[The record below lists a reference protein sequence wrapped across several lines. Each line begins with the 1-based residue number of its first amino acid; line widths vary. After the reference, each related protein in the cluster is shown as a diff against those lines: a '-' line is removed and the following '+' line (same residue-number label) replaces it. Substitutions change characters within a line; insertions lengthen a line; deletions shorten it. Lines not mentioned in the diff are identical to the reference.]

1 MGARGRAIL
10 PAIMD
15 IRKITPLTGIS
26 LLLVACTLPAQVGEG
41 DRAPEFEIKDALN
54 QAPASFQ
61 EFRGKVLMLDF
72 FATW

>member
-1 MGARGRAIL
+1 
-10 PAIMD
+10 MD

-26 LLLVACTLPAQVGEG
+26 LVLLAQSLPAQLSEG
-41 DRAPEFEIKDALN
+41 DKAPEFAIKEALN